1 MVIHNYMTR
10 NIGSFRATG
19 GAKDRRVSDCGCG
32 CGGKGDCNHDHSHD
46 DAYAKAELGIDV
58 TYEKGTIGNKIKE
71 TRHYTVPSVLVDPR
85 GYGPQPAGVAAEL
98 RRQPGHADMIRSGW
112 AVAKTE
118 GYYKREERD
127 TSSRKV

>member
-1 MVIHNYMTR
+1 MTRMVIHNYMTR

-19 GAKDRRVSDCGCG
+19 GAKDRRASDCGCG

-71 TRHYTVPSVLVDPR
+71 TRHYTVPNVMVDPR

-98 RRQPGHADMIRSGW
+98 
-112 AVAKTE
+112 
-118 GYYKREERD
+118 
-127 TSSRKV
+127 